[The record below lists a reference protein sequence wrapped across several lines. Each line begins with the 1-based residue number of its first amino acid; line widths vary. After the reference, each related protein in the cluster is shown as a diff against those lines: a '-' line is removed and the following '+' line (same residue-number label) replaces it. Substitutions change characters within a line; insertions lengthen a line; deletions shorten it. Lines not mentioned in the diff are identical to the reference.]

1 MRKNIFS
8 HRVTQKIMR
17 ITLFQVFLSLVVA
30 ALVQGGDLHG
40 QRGLQQRV
48 SLSLTNVEVEKVID
62 KLESQTKLRFMYNP
76 QIFTT
81 RKQSYT
87 FRDQQLADVLTQI
100 LAPQNIDFE
109 LVRDR
114 VILRKAEV
122 KLNFE
127 TSSGGEEVAPKRIVS
142 GTVSDERGGGL
153 PGVNILLKGTQRG
166 TITDENGRFSIEVP
180 ADPAVL
186 VFSFVGFT
194 SREVPVGNESELTV
208 QLVPEAKSLDEVVV
222 TAFGMERK
230 RESLVYSVTEVKG
243 EEFTQAR
250 EVNIGN
256 ALTGKIAGVNA
267 TSMASGPGSSSR
279 VVIRG
284 NGSLNGNNQPLY
296 VVNGMPISNRPA
308 TINDQADGATT
319 DLGDGIT
326 SINADDIESISVL
339 KGGAA
344 AALYG
349 SQAANG
355 VILITTKKG
364 AKLTKGLGVEWNS
377 NFTVGTIN
385 IFPDY
390 QYEYG
395 QGNQT
400 SRRPATQGQAIST
413 GRLSFGAPMDGL
425 PYMQF
430 DGVERPYSP
439 VYVKD
444 NIKNFYRPSTNLVN
458 TLSFA
463 GGGERVTYRL
473 SLSDLQSNAI
483 VAGSGY
489 KRQTANLALKALL
502 SEKLSFDT
510 QVQYNYD
517 RGINRPG
524 VGYVGTNSAWGV
536 YLLANTVDVRS
547 LAPGYDPE
555 TGREIEW
562 QHVNQATN
570 PYFARDKMK
579 NNDRTNRVIAQTS
592 FTYNLTP
599 DFYLKGDFMRDFRS
613 WNEQDYYPIGT
624 AFRPLGT
631 YRSLDEVATR
641 SNARLIASYSKI
653 LADRFG
659 VSAMAGGNWERDIV
673 SGNSLTGSEFI
684 IPDWISPNNLRII
697 VPGKSYRAAG
707 TNSVFASADFNYD
720 ETYYLSV
727 TGRQDWFS
735 TLNPGNNRIF
745 YPSVGGSIVLSK
757 AMNLPQ
763 AINYAKLRGS
773 WAEVGSA
780 TVAAY
785 AINQLYGF
793 RTGGHMGVPVQT
805 SSSAISN
812 PNLRPLTSTTS
823 EIGLDAQFFNNRLG
837 IDLTFYQRINTDD
850 IVSTGI
856 APSSGATST
865 LLNVGKI
872 RNRGI
877 ELLLT
882 LSPVKT
888 SDFVWNSSF
897 NMAYNQNRVLT
908 LAPGQ
913 ATGASSLLGKDSS
926 TRFGRSYSYSDD
938 GRLIY
943 NSVSK
948 YAMLGPTVPLGI
960 GVPPLTMGFENGVNY
975 KNFNASVLIDAK
987 FGNQF
992 FSQAKQYMWRF
1003 GLLKETLPGRA
1014 EGLTVT
1020 GVDEN
1025 GGEFSHNWPA
1035 EFMAT
1040 YYNNDGQYASNFMVD
1055 GSFAKLRSVIVG
1067 YTFPSV
1073 RLQTLKLTGLNVSV
1087 VARNLAFLYRN
1098 SAHFDPEQGI
1108 NANDNSQNFAGVM
1121 LPKTR
1126 EIGVNLRLSF

>member
-1 MRKNIFS
+1 
-8 HRVTQKIMR
+8 MR
-17 ITLFQVFLSLVVA
+17 IALFQSVLSLVA
-30 ALVQGGDLHG
+30 ATIMNAVSLHG
-40 QRGLQQRV
+40 QRVLEQKISLRV
-48 SLSLTNVEVEKVID
+48 SDVEMEKVLD
-62 KLESQTKLRFMYNP
+62 KIEAQAKVKFMYNP
-76 QIFTT
+76 HIFPAQ
-81 RKQSYT
+81 KFS
-87 FRDQQLADVLTQI
+87 FRFDGEVLSEVLRQV
-100 LAPQNIDFE
+100 LSPQKVVYEVVNNRI
-109 LVRDR
+109 
-114 VILRKAEV
+114 ILRKELTAPATLREEAREAAAF
-122 KLNFE
+122 LN
-127 TSSGGEEVAPKRIVS
+127 VAGR
-142 GTVSDERGGGL
+142 VSDENGSGL
-153 PGVNILLKGTQRG
+153 PGVSVLLKGTQRG
-166 TITDENGRFSIEVP
+166 TITDVNGRFTLDIPDSEKTG
-180 ADPAVL
+180 AVL

-194 SREVPVGNESELTV
+194 TKEVPVGTDTNFNIQLIPESKALN
-208 QLVPEAKSLDEVVV
+208 EVVV

-256 ALTGKIAGVNA
+256 ALSGKIAGVNA

-296 VVNGMPISNRPA
+296 VVNGMPITNRPA
-308 TINDQADGATT
+308 TVLDQADGATT

-326 SINADDIESISVL
+326 SLNPDDIESISVL

-364 AKLTKGLGVEWNS
+364 VRLNKGIGIELNS

-395 QGNQT
+395 QG
-400 SRRPATQGQAIST
+400 SLGVRPKTQGEAIST
-413 GRLSFGAPMDGL
+413 GRLSFGEKMDGK
-425 PYMQF
+425 PYIQF

-444 NIKNFYRPSTNLVN
+444 NIKNFYRQSTNIVN
-458 TLSFA
+458 TLAFS

-483 VAGSGY
+483 VEGSGY
-489 KRQTANLALKALL
+489 KRQTANLNLKALL

-510 QVQYNYD
+510 QVQYNYEQ
-517 RGINRPG
+517 GINRPG

-536 YLLANTVDVRS
+536 YLIANTVDVRN
-547 LAPGYDPE
+547 LAPGYNPA
-555 TGREIEW
+555 TGQEVEW

-570 PYFARDKMK
+570 PYFARDRMK
-579 NNDRTNRVIAQTS
+579 NTDRTNRVIAQTAV
-592 FTYNLTP
+592 TYNLTP
-599 DFYLKGDFMRDFRS
+599 DLFIKADFMRDFRNWS
-613 WNEQDYYPIGT
+613 EEDYYPLGT

-631 YRSLDEVATR
+631 YRSMDEVSTR
-641 SNARLIASYSKI
+641 SNARIIANYSTI
-653 LADRFG
+653 IADRFG

-673 SGNSLTGSEFI
+673 SSNSLTGSEFI
-684 IPDWISPNNLRII
+684 IPDWISANNLRVV
-697 VPGKSYRAAG
+697 VPGKGYRAAG
-707 TNSVFASADFNYD
+707 TNSVFASADLNYD
-720 ETYYLSV
+720 ETYYLSL
-727 TGRQDWFS
+727 TGRQDRFS

-745 YPSVGGSIVLSK
+745 YPSIGGSIILSK
-757 AMNLPQ
+757 ALRLPQ

-773 WAEVGSA
+773 WAQVGSA

-785 AINQLYGF
+785 AINQLYSF

-823 EIGLDAQFFNNRLG
+823 EIGIDAQFFNNRFG
-837 IDLTFYQRINTDD
+837 IDLTFYQRVNTDD
-850 IVSTGI
+850 IVSTSI

-872 RNRGI
+872 RNKGI

-882 LSPVKT
+882 FNPIKT
-888 SDFVWNSSF
+888 ADFSWNASF
-897 NMAYNQNRVLT
+897 NMAYNHNRVIT

-913 ATGASSLLGKDSS
+913 PTGPSSLLGKDSS
-926 TRFGRSYSYSDD
+926 TRFGRSYQYAPD
-938 GRLIY
+938 GRLVY
-943 NSVSK
+943 NSISK
-948 YAMLGPTVPLGI
+948 YAQLGPTIPLGI
-960 GVPPLTMGFENGVNY
+960 GVPPYTMGFENSFNY
-975 KNFNASVLIDAK
+975 RNFTFSALIDAK
-987 FGNQF
+987 FGNEF

-1014 EGLTVT
+1014 DGLTVT
-1020 GVDEN
+1020 GVNEK
-1025 GGEFSHNWPA
+1025 GAEFSHTWPA
-1035 EFMAT
+1035 GFMST
-1040 YYNNDGQYASNFMVD
+1040 YYNNDGQYSTNFMID
-1055 GSFAKLRSVIVG
+1055 GSFAKLRSVIIG
-1067 YTFPSV
+1067 YNFPTV
-1073 RLQTLKLTGLNVSV
+1073 RLQSVKLTGLSLSL

-1098 SAHFDPEQGI
+1098 SGHFDPEQGI
-1108 NANDNSQNFAGVM
+1108 NANDNTQNFAGVM

-1126 EIGVNLRLSF
+1126 EVGLNLKLSF

>member
-1 MRKNIFS
+1 MRKIHFS
-8 HRVTQKIMR
+8 SRVIYKMAR
-17 ITLFQVFLSLVVA
+17 ITLYEILLLVVA
-30 ALVQGGDLHG
+30 ATYTHAGGA
-40 QRGLQQRV
+40 
-48 SLSLTNVEVEKVID
+48 NVPVGE
-62 KLESQTKLRFMYNP
+62 N
-76 QIFTT
+76 
-81 RKQSYT
+81 
-87 FRDQQLADVLTQI
+87 TQ
-100 LAPQNIDFE
+100 PSSVTPKR
-109 LVRDR
+109 LVR
-114 VILRKAEV
+114 
-122 KLNFE
+122 
-127 TSSGGEEVAPKRIVS
+127 
-142 GTVSDERGGGL
+142 GTVSDEAGTGL
-153 PGVNILLKGTQRG
+153 PGVNVLIKGTQRG
-166 TITDENGRFSIEVP
+166 TITDGDGQFSIDVP
-180 ADPAVL
+180 ADQTSTAVL
-186 VFSFVGFT
+186 VFSFVGF
-194 SREVPVGNESELTV
+194 SSKEVEVGNESVLNV
-208 QLVPEAKSLDEVVV
+208 QLLPESKSLDEVVV

-256 ALTGKIAGVNA
+256 ALSGKIAGVNA
-267 TSMASGPGSSSR
+267 TSMASGPGGSSR
-279 VVIRG
+279 IVIRG

-296 VVNGMPISNRPA
+296 VINGMPITNRPA
-308 TINDQADGATT
+308 TVNDQANGATT

-326 SINADDIESISVL
+326 SLNADDIESISVL

-364 AKLTKGLGVEWNS
+364 AKLTKGIGVEWNS
-377 NFTVGTIN
+377 NYTIGSIN
-385 IFPDY
+385 IFPEY

-400 SRRPATQGQAIST
+400 SRRPETQGQAIST
-413 GRLSFGAPMDGL
+413 GRLSFGDPMDGL

-430 DGVERPYSP
+430 DGVQRPYSP

-444 NIKNFYRPSTNLVN
+444 NIKNFYRNSSNIVN

-463 GGGERVTYRL
+463 GGGDRVTYRL
-473 SLSDLQSNAI
+473 SLSDLQSSAI
-483 VAGSGY
+483 VKGSGY
-489 KRQTANLALKALL
+489 KRQTANLAVKAVL
-502 SEKLSFDT
+502 SEKFSFDT

-536 YLLANTVDVRS
+536 YLLANTVDVRD

-555 TGREIEW
+555 TGREVEW

-579 NNDRTNRVIAQTS
+579 NKDRTNRVIAQTS
-592 FTYNLTP
+592 FTYNFTP
-599 DFYLKGDFMRDFRS
+599 NLFIKGDFMRDFS
-613 WNEQDYYPIGT
+613 NWSEEDYYPIGT

-631 YRSLDEVATR
+631 YRSMDEMSTR
-641 SNARLIASYSKI
+641 SNARLIANYSTI
-653 LADRFG
+653 VADRFG
-659 VSAMAGGNWERDIV
+659 IAAMAGGNWERDIL
-673 SGNSLTGSEFI
+673 SSNSLIGSEFI
-684 IPDWISPNNLRII
+684 IPNWISPANLKVI
-697 VPGKSYRAAG
+697 VPSKGYRSAG
-707 TNSVFASADFNYD
+707 TNSLFASADFNFD

-727 TGRQDWFS
+727 TGRQDRFS

-757 AMNLPQ
+757 AMNLPA

-823 EIGLDAQFFNNRLG
+823 EIGLDAQFFNNRVG
-837 IDLTFYQRINTDD
+837 IDLTFYQRLNTDD
-850 IVSTGI
+850 IVSVGI

-872 RNRGI
+872 RNRGV

-882 LSPVKT
+882 FNPVKMP
-888 SDFVWNSSF
+888 DFSWNSSF
-897 NMAYNQNRVLT
+897 NLAYNQNRVMT
-908 LAPGQ
+908 LAEGQ

-926 TRFGRSYSYSDD
+926 TRFGRSYSYSED
-938 GRLIY
+938 GKVVY

-948 YAMLGPTVPLGI
+948 YAMLGPTIPLGI
-960 GVPPLTMGFENGVNY
+960 GVPPLTMGFENNFNY
-975 KNFNASVLIDAK
+975 KNFTASVLIDAK
-987 FGNQF
+987 FGNHF
-992 FSQAKQYMWRF
+992 FSQSKQYMWRF

-1014 EGLTVT
+1014 DGLTVT
-1020 GVDEN
+1020 GVDEK
-1025 GGEFSHNWPA
+1025 GAEFSHNWPA
-1035 EFMAT
+1035 AFMAT
-1040 YYNNDGQYASNFMVD
+1040 YYNNDGQYSSNFMID
-1055 GSFAKLRSVIVG
+1055 GSFAKLRSVVIG
-1067 YTFPSV
+1067 YNFPSA
-1073 RLQTLKLTGLNVSV
+1073 RIEKLKLTGLNVSL

-1098 SAHFDPEQGI
+1098 SEHFDPEQGM
-1108 NANDNSQNFAGVM
+1108 NANDNTQNSAGVM

-1126 EIGVNLRLSF
+1126 EIGINLRVSF